1 MKFTVTIKG
10 VNGKEL
16 VNACDQAQLTLA
28 IQVMKDTVPF
38 VPAKTGVYSSRAR
51 VDKNTVVYG
60 SAGTDQTQYLWYGKV
75 MVDEQGRHAVY
86 YKDVGFRHRKGARLH
101 PIDKDLVFTTDMHP
115 NATSHWMDVSYEQNA
130 ERWAEKGKEA
140 VLTYLGRT
148 E

>member
-16 VNACDQAQLTLA
+16 VNACDQAQLALA
-28 IQVMKDTVPF
+28 VQVMKDTVPF
-38 VPAKTGVYSSRAR
+38 VPALTGTFSNQAR
-51 VDKNTVVYG
+51 VDNNTVVYVG
-60 SAGTDQTQYLWYGKV
+60 EQVNYLWNGKV

-86 YKDVGFRHRKGARLH
+86 YKDVGFRHRKGAKLH

-130 ERWAEKGKEA
+130 EKWAEVGRKA